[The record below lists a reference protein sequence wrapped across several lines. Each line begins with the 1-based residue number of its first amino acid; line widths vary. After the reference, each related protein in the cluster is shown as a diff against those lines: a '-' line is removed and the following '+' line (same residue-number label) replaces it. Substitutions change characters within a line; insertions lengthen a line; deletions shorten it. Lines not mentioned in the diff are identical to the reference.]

1 MMKKILVTGANRGLG
16 LGLVKKFL
24 KNNEKVICTTRNIS
38 KSKEL
43 ILCKEKYNDNLQIC
57 ELDLLNKDS
66 PNILSNFLGDEI
78 IDLFINNA
86 GVIGHSAQH
95 FKSVSLNHW
104 IEVLKVN
111 LIAPLLITQSI
122 IKNIEK
128 SSERK
133 IYFISSKVGS
143 IEDNKSGGMY
153 IYRSSKTALNQVVKS
168 LSIDLKPLGISVISL
183 HPGWVRTEMGGPNAL
198 LSVEESVN
206 GMVDVISNTSIIN
219 SGQFINY
226 DGTRLPW

>member
-1 MMKKILVTGANRGLG
+1 MKNILITGANRGLG
-16 LGLVKKFL
+16 LGLVKKYL
-24 KNNEKVICTTRNIS
+24 ENNEKVFCTTRNIL

-43 ILCKEKYNDNLQIC
+43 ILLKEKYTNSLEIC
-57 ELDLLNKDS
+57 ELDLLDKKS
-66 PNILSNFLGDEI
+66 PNILSNFLANKP

-86 GVIGHSAQH
+86 GVIGESAQH
-95 FKSVSLNHW
+95 FKSVSLNPW

-128 SSERK
+128 SSEKR
-133 IYFISSKVGS
+133 IYILSSKVGS

-153 IYRSSKTALNQVVKS
+153 IYRSSKTALNQIVKS

-198 LSVEESVN
+198 ISVEESVT
-206 GMVDVISNTSIIN
+206 GIVGVISKTNIRN

-226 DGTRLPW
+226 DGTELPW

>member
-1 MMKKILVTGANRGLG
+1 M
-16 LGLVKKFL
+16 
-24 KNNEKVICTTRNIS
+24 
-38 KSKEL
+38 
-43 ILCKEKYNDNLQIC
+43 
-57 ELDLLNKDS
+57 
-66 PNILSNFLGDEI
+66 
-78 IDLFINNA
+78 
-86 GVIGHSAQH
+86 IGHSAQH
-95 FKSVSLNHW
+95 FKSVSSNNWLD
-104 IEVLKVN
+104 VLKVN

-198 LSVEESVN
+198 ISVEESVN

-226 DGTRLPW
+226 DGTKLPW

>member
-1 MMKKILVTGANRGLG
+1 M
-16 LGLVKKFL
+16 VKKFL

-43 ILCKEKYNDNLQIC
+43 ILCKEKYNDNLEIC
-57 ELDLLNKDS
+57 ELDLLDKDS
-66 PNILSNFLGDEI
+66 PNILSNFLGDET

-95 FKSVSLNHW
+95 FKSVSLNNW
-104 IEVLKVN
+104 LDVLKVN

-198 LSVEESVN
+198 ISVEESVN

>member
-1 MMKKILVTGANRGLG
+1 MKKILVTGTNRGLG

-24 KNNEKVICTTRNIS
+24 ENNEKVICTTRNFS
-38 KSKEL
+38 KSIEL
-43 ILCKEKYNDNLQIC
+43 LLLKEKYNDNLEIC
-57 ELDLLNKDS
+57 ELDLLDEES
-66 PNILSNFLGDEI
+66 PNILSNFLGNEP

-104 IEVLKVN
+104 LNVLKVN

-198 LSVEESVN
+198 ISVEESVN
-206 GMVDVISNTSIIN
+206 GMVDVISNTNIIN

-226 DGTRLPW
+226 DGKRLPW

>member
-1 MMKKILVTGANRGLG
+1 
-16 LGLVKKFL
+16 
-24 KNNEKVICTTRNIS
+24 
-38 KSKEL
+38 
-43 ILCKEKYNDNLQIC
+43 
-57 ELDLLNKDS
+57 
-66 PNILSNFLGDEI
+66 
-78 IDLFINNA
+78 
-86 GVIGHSAQH
+86 
-95 FKSVSLNHW
+95 
-104 IEVLKVN
+104 
-111 LIAPLLITQSI
+111 LITQSI

-198 LSVEESVN
+198 ISVEESVN
-206 GMVDVISNTSIIN
+206 GMIDVISNTSIIN